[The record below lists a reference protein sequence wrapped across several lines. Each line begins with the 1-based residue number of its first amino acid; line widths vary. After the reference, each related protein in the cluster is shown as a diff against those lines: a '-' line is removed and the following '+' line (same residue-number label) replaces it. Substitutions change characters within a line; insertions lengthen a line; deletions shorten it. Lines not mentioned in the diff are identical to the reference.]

1 MNKIIYTLG
10 FLLVFSFFNNNAK
23 AQTSP
28 DVAPCTL
35 VGGLVD
41 AANQILAHDGSTGD
55 QTCDTSGAT
64 NLTLELYNLG
74 FCTAAPTI
82 KFPNTTARDKDQ
94 RDRDDPDNNQVG
106 TNSDFSNCVWTIKQ
120 STTTNEVLDSVGDV
134 EPLPVDEIP
143 PAGTYT
149 HAIILISNQQK
160 ITGTVSFAHDVN
172 SDGTSATKGT
182 KCWTDGSFFVDTGK
196 EGPLIGTSIANAK
209 ANRAAKTDDE
219 ADIGSAGNVRNG
231 ATCGSTPNPTA
242 NTVIAYYSNH
252 EGTRVAGLAPRDTST
267 NCANSSAV
275 RSAGCNTTRS
285 EESTSFGSL
294 TVYFTYAD
302 TSTLTGTPNIT
313 RALIVSGQTLET
325 DDNAPGNNNG
335 NYGTGSNTN
344 SLLGVFQFNTPMVVT
359 SKTTGIE
366 IYTNFS
372 GALSVDFEP
381 IQENNIAYMNVNSHR
396 SAGVAPPAGTPAY
409 ADRIYNK
416 NKSLGPRLKALQTG
430 PFGIQFKPVEGGSTE

>member
-1 MNKIIYTLG
+1 MNKIFYTLF
-10 FLLVFSFFNNNAK
+10 FLLFFSFFNNNAK

-28 DVAPCTL
+28 DVVPCTL

-41 AANQILAHDGSTGD
+41 AAGQMLANATTSTGD

-82 KFPNTTARDKDQ
+82 KHFSTAAEDADQ
-94 RDRDDPDNNQVG
+94 RDRNDPDHRGVG
-106 TNSDFSNCVWTIKQ
+106 ASDFSNCIWTIKQ

-149 HAIILISNQQK
+149 HAVILISNQQK
-160 ITGTVSFAHDVN
+160 VTGTVSFAHDVN
-172 SDGTSATKGT
+172 SDGTSSTKGT
-182 KCWTDGSFFVDTGK
+182 KCWTNGSFFVDTGK
-196 EGPLIGTSIANAK
+196 EGPLIGNSVDIAK
-209 ANRAAKTDDE
+209 ANRAAGTPTGTD
-219 ADIGSAGNVRNG
+219 GNVRNG
-231 ATCGSTPNPTA
+231 ATCGNTPSPTA
-242 NTVIAYYSNH
+242 NTVVSYYSNH
-252 EGTRVAGLAPRDTST
+252 EGTRVAGLSPRDTST
-267 NCANSSAV
+267 NCANSSAGV

-294 TVYFTYAD
+294 TVYFTFAD

-313 RALIVSGQTLET
+313 RALIVSGQTDET
-325 DDNAPGNNNG
+325 VNNAPGNNNG
-335 NYGTGSNTN
+335 DYGTGSNTN

-381 IQENNIAYMNVNSHR
+381 IQE
-396 SAGVAPPAGTPAY
+396 GGTQKTNAN
-409 ADRIYNK
+409 AKNGSEIIYNK
-416 NKSLGPRLKALQTG
+416 STANGPRLKAIQTG

>member
-1 MNKIIYTLG
+1 MNKIFYTLF
-10 FLLVFSFFNNNAK
+10 FLLFFIFFNNNAK

-28 DVAPCTL
+28 DVVPCTL

-41 AANQILAHDGSTGD
+41 AEGQMLANATTSTGD

-82 KFPNTTARDKDQ
+82 KFPTTTARDKDQ

-106 TNSDFSNCVWTIKQ
+106 TNSDFSNCVWTVKQ
-120 STTTNEVLDSVGDV
+120 STISNEVLDSVGDV
-134 EPLPVDEIP
+134 EPLPTDEIP
-143 PAGTYT
+143 PPGTYT

-182 KCWTDGSFFVDTGK
+182 KCWTNGSFFVDTGK
-196 EGPLIGTSIANAK
+196 EGPLIGTSVANAK
-209 ANRAAKTDDE
+209 ANRSNGTDGD
-219 ADIGSAGNVRNG
+219 AGNVRNG

-242 NTVIAYYSNH
+242 NTVVSYYANH
-252 EGTRVAGLAPRDTST
+252 EGTRVAGVAPRDTST
-267 NCANSSAV
+267 NCANSSAGV

-285 EESTSFGSL
+285 EESTSFGPL
-294 TVYFTYAD
+294 TIYSTFAD

-313 RALIVSGQTLET
+313 RASIVSGQTNET
-325 DDNAPGNNNG
+325 VNNAPGNNNG

-381 IQENNIAYMNVNSHR
+381 IQEGGLQKTNANAKNGSEI
-396 SAGVAPPAGTPAY
+396 
-409 ADRIYNK
+409 IYNK
-416 NKSLGPRLKALQTG
+416 STANGPRLKAIQTG

>member
-1 MNKIIYTLG
+1 MNKIFYTLF
-10 FLLVFSFFNNNAK
+10 FLLFFSFFNNNAK

-41 AANQILAHDGSTGD
+41 AASQMLANANTSTGD

-82 KFPNTTARDKDQ
+82 KFPDTTARDKDQ
-94 RDRDDPDNNQVG
+94 RDRDDPNNNSVG
-106 TNSDFSNCVWTIKQ
+106 ANSDFSNCVWTIKQ

-149 HAIILISNQQK
+149 HAVILISNQQK
-160 ITGTVSFAHDVN
+160 ITGTVSFAHNVN
-172 SDGTSATKGT
+172 SDDTDATMGT
-182 KCWTDGSFFVDTGK
+182 KCWTNGSFFVDTGK
-196 EGPLIGTSIANAK
+196 EGPLIGTSVDNAK
-209 ANRAAKTDDE
+209 ANRSTGTPRGAT
-219 ADIGSAGNVRNG
+219 GNVRNG

-242 NTVIAYYSNH
+242 NTAVSYYANH

-267 NCANSSAV
+267 NCASSSAV

-294 TVYFTYAD
+294 TVYFTFAD

-325 DDNAPGNNNG
+325 DNNAAGKNNG
-335 NYGTGSNTN
+335 DYGTGSNTN

-381 IQENNIAYMNVNSHR
+381 IQESGLQKTNAND
-396 SAGVAPPAGTPAY
+396 GTGT
-409 ADRIYNK
+409 IYNK
-416 NKSLGPRLKALQTG
+416 STSRGPRLKAIQTG

>member
-1 MNKIIYTLG
+1 MNKIFYTLF
-10 FLLVFSFFNNNAK
+10 FLLFFSFFNNNAK

-28 DVAPCTL
+28 DVVPCTL

-41 AANQILAHDGSTGD
+41 AAGQMLANATTSTGD

-82 KFPNTTARDKDQ
+82 KFPDTTARDKDQ

-120 STTTNEVLDSVGDV
+120 STTSDEVLNSVGDV

-143 PAGTYT
+143 PPGTYT
-149 HAIILISNQQK
+149 HAVILISNQQK

-172 SDGTSATKGT
+172 SDGTSLTKGT
-182 KCWTDGSFFVDTGK
+182 KCWTNGSFFIDTGK
-196 EGPLIGTSIANAK
+196 EGPLIGTSVLSAK
-209 ANRAAKTDDE
+209 ANRSEGTPT
-219 ADIGSAGNVRNG
+219 GTNGNVRNG
-231 ATCGSTPNPTA
+231 AECGNTPNPTA
-242 NTVIAYYSNH
+242 NTVISYYSNH
-252 EGTRVAGLAPRDTST
+252 EPTGDV
-267 NCANSSAV
+267 CASEITTGSAD
-275 RSAGCNTTRS
+275 RKRTAGCNTTRS

-294 TVYFTYAD
+294 KVYFTFAD

-313 RALIVSGQTLET
+313 RALIVSGQTDET
-325 DDNAPGNNNG
+325 VNNAPGNNNG

-381 IQENNIAYMNVNSHR
+381 IQE
-396 SAGVAPPAGTPAY
+396 GGTQKTNAN
-409 ADRIYNK
+409 AKNGSEIIYNK
-416 NKSLGPRLKALQTG
+416 STANGPRLKAIQTG

>member
-1 MNKIIYTLG
+1 MNKIFYTLI
-10 FLLVFSFFNNNAK
+10 FILSLSFFNNEAK
-23 AQTSP
+23 AQTSA
-28 DVAPCTL
+28 DVQPCTL

-41 AANQILAHDGSTGD
+41 AASQMLANATTSTGD

-64 NLTLELYNLG
+64 NLTLKLYNLG

-106 TNSDFSNCVWTIKQ
+106 TNSDFSNCIWTVKQ
-120 STTTNEVLDSVGDV
+120 STTSDEVLDSVGDV

-143 PAGTYT
+143 PPGTYT
-149 HAIILISNQQK
+149 HAIILISNQVK

-172 SDGTSATKGT
+172 SDGTSDTKGT
-182 KCWTDGSFFVDTGK
+182 KCWTNGSFFIDTGK
-196 EGPLIGTSIANAK
+196 EGPLIGTSVDNAK
-209 ANRAAKTDDE
+209 ANRAAKTGSD
-219 ADIGSAGNVRNG
+219 AIGTDGNVRNG
-231 ATCGSTPNPTA
+231 ATCGNTPNPTA
-242 NTVIAYYSNH
+242 NTVISYYSNH

-267 NCANSSAV
+267 NCAIASAGV
-275 RSAGCNTTRS
+275 RTAGCNTTRS
-285 EESTSFGSL
+285 EESTLFGSL
-294 TVYFTYAD
+294 KVYSTFAD

-313 RALIVSGQTLET
+313 RALIVTDQTNET
-325 DDNAPGNNNG
+325 VDNAPGRNNG
-335 NYGTGSNTN
+335 NYGTGSTTN

-381 IQENNIAYMNVNSHR
+381 IQEGGIQKTNANAKN
-396 SAGVAPPAGTPAY
+396 GTEI
-409 ADRIYNK
+409 IYNK
-416 NKSLGPRLKALQTG
+416 STANGPRLRALQQG
-430 PFGIQFKPVEGGSTE
+430 PFGIQFKPVEGGGIN

>member
-1 MNKIIYTLG
+1 MNKIFYTLF
-10 FLLVFSFFNNNAK
+10 FLLFFSFFNNNAK
-23 AQTSP
+23 AQTSS
-28 DVAPCTL
+28 DVQPCTL

-41 AANQILAHDGSTGD
+41 AANQILATDSSTGD

-82 KFPNTTARDKDQ
+82 KFPDTTARDRDQ
-94 RDRDDPDNNQVG
+94 RDRDDFNNNQVG

-120 STTTNEVLDSVGDV
+120 SIKTNEVLDSVGDV

-160 ITGTVSFAHDVN
+160 VTGTVSFAHDVN
-172 SDGTSATKGT
+172 SDGTSSTKGT
-182 KCWTDGSFFVDTGK
+182 KCWTNGSFFVDTGK
-196 EGPLIGTSIANAK
+196 EGPLIGTSIDNAK
-209 ANRAAKTDDE
+209 ANRAANSG
-219 ADIGSAGNVRNG
+219 AGIGSAGNVRNG

-242 NTVIAYYSNH
+242 NTVVSYYSNH
-252 EGTRVAGLAPRDTST
+252 EGDRVNGNLDSSI
-267 NCANSSAV
+267 NCAILSTGV
-275 RSAGCNTTRS
+275 RTAGCNTTRS

-294 TVYFTYAD
+294 TVYFTFANI
-302 TSTLTGTPNIT
+302 STLTGTPNIT
-313 RALIVSGQTLET
+313 RALIESGQTLET
-325 DDNAPGNNNG
+325 DNNAAGKNDG
-335 NYGTGSNTN
+335 NYGTGSTTN

-372 GALSVDFEP
+372 KALSVDFEP
-381 IQENNIAYMNVNSHR
+381 LQVDGAQETNAR
-396 SAGVAPPAGTPAY
+396 AGTGP
-409 ADRIYNK
+409 IYNK
-416 NKSLGPRLKALQTG
+416 NTANGPRLKAIQTG

>member
-1 MNKIIYTLG
+1 MNKIFYTLF
-10 FLLVFSFFNNNAK
+10 FLLFFSFFNNNAK

-41 AANQILAHDGSTGD
+41 AANQILATDSSTGD

-82 KFPNTTARDKDQ
+82 KFPDTTARDADQ
-94 RDRDDPDNNQVG
+94 RDRDDPNNNSVG

-172 SDGTSATKGT
+172 SDGTSTTKGT
-182 KCWTDGSFFVDTGK
+182 KCWTNGSFFVDTGK
-196 EGPLIGTSIANAK
+196 EGPLIGSTNVATAK
-209 ANRAAKTDDE
+209 ANRAAKTG
-219 ADIGSAGNVRNG
+219 ADPIGTDGNVKNG
-231 ATCGSTPNPTA
+231 ATCGNTPSPTA
-242 NTVIAYYSNH
+242 NTAVSYYANH
-252 EGTRVAGLAPRDTST
+252 EGTRVAGVAPRDTST
-267 NCANSSAV
+267 NCANSSAGV

-285 EESTSFGSL
+285 EERTSFGDL
-294 TVYFTYAD
+294 TIYFTFAD

-313 RALIVSGQTLET
+313 RALIVTGQASET
-325 DDNAPGNNNG
+325 VDNAPGRNNG
-335 NYGTGSNTN
+335 DYGTGSNTN
-344 SLLGVFQFNTPMVVT
+344 SLLGVFRFNTPMVVT

-372 GALSVDFEP
+372 KALSVDFEP
-381 IQENNIAYMNVNSHR
+381 LQVNGAQETNADD
-396 SAGVAPPAGTPAY
+396 GTGT
-409 ADRIYNK
+409 IYNK
-416 NKSLGPRLKALQTG
+416 NTANGPRLRAIQTG

>member
-1 MNKIIYTLG
+1 MNKIFYTLF
-10 FLLVFSFFNNNAK
+10 FLLFFSFFNNNAK

-35 VGGLVD
+35 VSGLVD
-41 AANQILAHDGSTGD
+41 AANQILATDSSAGD

-82 KFPNTTARDKDQ
+82 KHFSTAAEDADQ
-94 RDRDDPDNNQVG
+94 RDRNDPSHRGVG
-106 TNSDFSNCVWTIKQ
+106 ASDFSNCVWTVKQ

-149 HAIILISNQQK
+149 HAVILISNQQK
-160 ITGTVSFAHDVN
+160 ITGTVSFAHNVN
-172 SDGTSATKGT
+172 SDDTDATTGT
-182 KCWTDGSFFVDTGK
+182 KCWTNGSFFVDTGK
-196 EGPLIGTSIANAK
+196 EGPLIGTSVDNAK
-209 ANRAAKTDDE
+209 ANRSIK
-219 ADIGSAGNVRNG
+219 ADGNVNIGSAGNTRNG
-231 ATCGSTPNPTA
+231 ATCGSTPSPTA
-242 NTVIAYYSNH
+242 NTAVSYYANH
-252 EGTRVAGLAPRDTST
+252 EGTRVAGAVGTTRDPVTD
-267 NCANSSAV
+267 CAVASALI
-275 RSAGCNTTRS
+275 RTAGCNTTRS
-285 EESTSFGSL
+285 EERTSFGSL
-294 TVYFTYAD
+294 TVYFTFANI
-302 TSTLTGTPNIT
+302 STLTGTPDIR
-313 RALIVSGQTLET
+313 RALIVSGQTNEIV
-325 DDNAPGNNNG
+325 DNAAGRNDG
-335 NYGTGSNTN
+335 SYGTGSNTN

-381 IQENNIAYMNVNSHR
+381 IQENNIQKTNAN
-396 SAGVAPPAGTPAY
+396 AGTAG
-409 ADRIYNK
+409 RIYNK
-416 NKSLGPRLKALQTG
+416 STSRGPRLKAIQTG

>member
-1 MNKIIYTLG
+1 MNKIFYTLF
-10 FLLVFSFFNNNAK
+10 FLLFFSFFNNNAK

-28 DVAPCTL
+28 DVQPCTL

-41 AANQILAHDGSTGD
+41 AANQILATDSSTGD

-82 KFPNTTARDKDQ
+82 KFPTTTARDKDQ
-94 RDRDDPDNNQVG
+94 RDRDDPNNNSVG

-120 STTTNEVLDSVGDV
+120 SIKTNEVLDSVGDV
-134 EPLPVDEIP
+134 EPLPADEIP

-160 ITGTVSFAHDVN
+160 VTGTVSFAHDVN

-182 KCWTDGSFFVDTGK
+182 KCWTNGSFFVDTGK
-196 EGPLIGTSIANAK
+196 EGPLIGTSVDNAK
-209 ANRAAKTDDE
+209 ANRSTGTPTGAT
-219 ADIGSAGNVRNG
+219 GNVKNG
-231 ATCGSTPNPTA
+231 ATCGSTPSPTA
-242 NTVIAYYSNH
+242 NTVVSYYSNH

-294 TVYFTYAD
+294 TVYFTFAD

-313 RALIVSGQTLET
+313 RALIESGQTNET
-325 DDNAPGNNNG
+325 VDNAAGRNDG
-335 NYGTGSNTN
+335 SYGTGSNTN

-381 IQENNIAYMNVNSHR
+381 LQVDGAQETNAR
-396 SAGVAPPAGTPAY
+396 AGTGP
-409 ADRIYNK
+409 IYNK
-416 NKSLGPRLKALQTG
+416 NTANGPRLKAIQTG